1 MSCPFIPP
9 VGFVI
14 GKYLEIPSSSL
25 VFLHSYFTTQ
35 TQRVVKDR
43 CIQFAKI
50 EKNNP
55 PAKQMMS
62 DCESG
67 EALRPSSSLGLAH
80 RGTTLYLLISAKVS
94 LRERGSS
101 PSVILPDS
109 GFGSAENTRGRGDRP
124 RSRLPRRSAV
134 SSPCRSCWQKPSH
147 AVCIVR
153 PFPPRRREV

>member
-9 VGFVI
+9 VGFAI

-43 CIQFAKI
+43 FIQFAKI

-67 EALRPSSSLGLAH
+67 EALRPSSSLGLRPSRDNSLSAH
-80 RGTTLYLLISAKVS
+80 AGAGKL
-94 LRERGSS
+94 
-101 PSVILPDS
+101 SVRHP
-109 GFGSAENTRGRGDRP
+109 AR
-124 RSRLPRRSAV
+124 
-134 SSPCRSCWQKPSH
+134 
-147 AVCIVR
+147 
-153 PFPPRRREV
+153 